1 MRLENSMT
9 EKMTDSQMVSHLRTH
24 AHWTKAQ
31 PWTDIADR
39 LEKLSQNSLTEK
51 EHKQFEML
59 KKAFQHL
66 YAEKTD
72 LYFICGESG
81 EKDDMGLPYCIHVC
95 PHYGVDPNLV
105 RMYRLV

>member
-1 MRLENSMT
+1 MT
-9 EKMTDSQMVSHLRTH
+9 DKMTDSQMVSHLRTH
-24 AHWTKAQ
+24 AHWTREQ

-51 EHKQFEML
+51 EHKQFELL

-66 YAEKTD
+66 YPEKTD

-81 EKDDMGLPYCIHVC
+81 EKDSVGLPEHILVC
-95 PHYGVDPNLV
+95 PTYGSDGVA
-105 RMYRLV
+105 MYTMSKPYSAPGW

>member
-1 MRLENSMT
+1 MT

-39 LEKLSQNSLTEK
+39 LESLSQSNR
-51 EHKQFEML
+51 
-59 KKAFQHL
+59 
-66 YAEKTD
+66 YI
-72 LYFICGESG
+72 ICGESG
-81 EKDDMGLPYCIHVC
+81 EKDDMGLPYCIHVS
-95 PHYGVDPNLV
+95 PSDEADDRLV